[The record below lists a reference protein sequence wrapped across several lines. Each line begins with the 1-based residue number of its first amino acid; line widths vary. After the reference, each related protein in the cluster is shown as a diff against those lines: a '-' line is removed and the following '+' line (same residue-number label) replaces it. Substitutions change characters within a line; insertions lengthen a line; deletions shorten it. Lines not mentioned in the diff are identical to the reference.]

1 MADTNEYIVV
11 GFKAH
16 LINDLFGIHGIVE
29 PGICG
34 NKCIIVSM
42 ILSFPPT
49 LFLLTGLFKGALV

>member
-16 LINDLFGIHGIVE
+16 LINDLSGIHGIVE

-42 ILSFPPT
+42 ILSFPPDA
-49 LFLLTGLFKGALV
+49 LFTYRSL